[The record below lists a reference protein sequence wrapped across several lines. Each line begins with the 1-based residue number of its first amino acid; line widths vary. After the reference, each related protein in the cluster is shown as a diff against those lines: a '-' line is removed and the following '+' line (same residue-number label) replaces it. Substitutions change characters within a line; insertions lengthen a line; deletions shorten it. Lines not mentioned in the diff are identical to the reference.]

1 MLFFDIES
9 DGLLD
14 TVTKCHC
21 MVIIDHN
28 DKVTYYRQ
36 AECYEGAMRLLQALK
51 SGIFIC
57 GHNVIDFD
65 IPCLEKLFPDF
76 KVPRELRK
84 YVVDTLVLSRLI
96 YSDIGDKDMGLTRTG
111 KLPAKLMGSHSLK
124 AWGYRLGELKGTYA
138 EDTEDAWATFSE
150 EMLAYNEQDVVVTRK
165 LYDKLMSKEYPAMAI
180 ELEHKAQWLMTK
192 QKANGFTF
200 DVFKAQELELTL
212 RKRHAVLDSM
222 LRMEVPQIPDKIFI
236 PKRDNKRLGYVA
248 GVPIQKYKD
257 FNPNSRQQLEWL
269 FLNHYE
275 YHPSE
280 EELYEGDRLKIDDVT
295 FGYIKKD
302 PEAPDKV
309 KEMATLMEEYLM
321 ISKRL
326 GQLIDGKYGW
336 LKMVKEDGRIHGSVN
351 PCGAVTGRATHAS
364 PNIAQVP
371 ASGSPYGHE
380 CRELFT
386 VPQGWFQAGID
397 ACGLELRCLAH
408 FMSRYDGGAYAHEV
422 VNGDIHTAN
431 QKAAGLPERNQA
443 KTFIYGFLYGAGD
456 AKIGKIVG
464 GDATEGA
471 RLKRKFLQQTPALA
485 NLRDAIKGTLVEVEK
500 YGKVLKW
507 RRKYLKGL
515 DGRPLHIR
523 SLHAALNT
531 LLQSA
536 GALICKYWIIRLEER
551 LLSLGYDHGED
562 FQFMAWVHDETQLAC
577 RTQEIAEVAVREAQ
591 EAMRDTQAHFN
602 FRVQLD
608 TEGKIGRNWSD
619 CH

>member
-1 MLFFDIES
+1 
-9 DGLLD
+9 
-14 TVTKCHC
+14 
-21 MVIIDHN
+21 
-28 DKVTYYRQ
+28 
-36 AECYEGAMRLLQALK
+36 
-51 SGIFIC
+51 
-57 GHNVIDFD
+57 
-65 IPCLEKLFPDF
+65 
-76 KVPRELRK
+76 
-84 YVVDTLVLSRLI
+84 
-96 YSDIGDKDMGLTRTG
+96 
-111 KLPAKLMGSHSLK
+111 
-124 AWGYRLGELKGTYA
+124 
-138 EDTEDAWATFSE
+138 
-150 EMLAYNEQDVVVTRK
+150 
-165 LYDKLMSKEYPAMAI
+165 
-180 ELEHKAQWLMTK
+180 
-192 QKANGFTF
+192 
-200 DVFKAQELELTL
+200 
-212 RKRHAVLDSM
+212 
-222 LRMEVPQIPDKIFI
+222 
-236 PKRDNKRLGYVA
+236 
-248 GVPIQKYKD
+248 
-257 FNPNSRQQLEWL
+257 
-269 FLNHYE
+269 
-275 YHPSE
+275 
-280 EELYEGDRLKIDDVT
+280 
-295 FGYIKKD
+295 
-302 PEAPDKV
+302 
-309 KEMATLMEEYLM
+309 MATLMEEYLM

-336 LKMVKEDGRIHGSVN
+336 LKMVKEDGRIHGTVN

-485 NLRDAIKGTLVEVEK
+485 NLRDAIKGTLVEAERF
-500 YGKVLKW
+500 GKVIKW

-577 RTQEIAEVAVREAQ
+577 RTYEIAEVAVREAQ